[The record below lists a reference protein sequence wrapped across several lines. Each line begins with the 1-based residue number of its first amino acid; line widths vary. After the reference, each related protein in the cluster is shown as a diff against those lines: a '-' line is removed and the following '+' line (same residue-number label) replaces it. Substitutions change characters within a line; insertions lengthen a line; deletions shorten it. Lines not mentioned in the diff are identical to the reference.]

1 MVHWKFG
8 IIAQNVE
15 VWMAYYSSAEYILFV
30 YKMIGFVLPHKSKN
44 AQTSAAAAASV
55 WHNVAVEI
63 QLYISIFPSNTLIV
77 AVSAIGVAYASTAQM
92 T

>member
-1 MVHWKFG
+1 
-8 IIAQNVE
+8 
-15 VWMAYYSSAEYILFV
+15 MAYPSAAERILSV
-30 YKMIGFVLPHKSKN
+30 YKNLIGFVLPHKSKN